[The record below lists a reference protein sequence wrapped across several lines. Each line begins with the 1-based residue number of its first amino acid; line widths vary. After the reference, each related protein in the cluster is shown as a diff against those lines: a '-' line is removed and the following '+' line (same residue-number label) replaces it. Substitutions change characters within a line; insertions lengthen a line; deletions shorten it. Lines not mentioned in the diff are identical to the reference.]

1 MNRISGQSNL
11 TGKSSDTESVD
22 CSICQGTFGPDCA
35 TVKTLCNHLFHETCL
50 YAWLDVGNGCP
61 MCRAVLSRRTITPCD
76 LHGALLST
84 VQRKDFSGLEKAAL
98 LIEQGASL
106 TDQELRNVLL
116 SRVQRNDI
124 FATDYVKLL
133 ISMGASLTQQELHDL
148 LLSSVREVNT
158 YGREWANLFI
168 SLNARL
174 TRHELRDLLMSAIS
188 RGDDY
193 DGLQN
198 AKLLINQ
205 GAHANLDQQDKQ
217 KLYDTLLSII
227 RDNSHRGPTCAK
239 LLTIMGISLT
249 PWEAVPE

>member
-1 MNRISGQSNL
+1 
-11 TGKSSDTESVD
+11 
-22 CSICQGTFGPDCA
+22 
-35 TVKTLCNHLFHETCL
+35 
-50 YAWLDVGNGCP
+50 
-61 MCRAVLSRRTITPCD
+61 MCRAVLSKRTIAPRD

-84 VQRKDFSGLEKAAL
+84 VQRKDLLGLEKAAL

-106 TDQELRNVLL
+106 TDQELRHALL
-116 SRVQRNDI
+116 SRVLKSDI
-124 FATDYVKLL
+124 FATDYVKML
-133 ISMGASLTQQELHDL
+133 ISMGAPLTQQELHDL
-148 LLSSVREVNT
+148 LLSSVRRVNT

-174 TRHELRDLLMSAIS
+174 TRRELCDLLMSAIS

-205 GAHANLDQQDKQ
+205 GAHAHLDQQDKQ

-227 RDNSHRGPTCAK
+227 RDNSRHGPMCVK

-249 PWEAVPE
+249 PWETVRE